1 MSDDKPSKLDM
12 DIINMVQNAR
22 MQHDSEA
29 VPSKVPG
36 VYWIEAK
43 APADHQQPTARA
55 GEFTLETDVDRVD
68 AQWEQIKKA
77 TEQAELG
84 YKSKV
89 STSPTDGTPHG
100 KQRVII
106 VKTYDA
112 DDSDDVAR
120 VRAKLES
127 LGFSDM
133 MFSS

>member
-1 MSDDKPSKLDM
+1 MSDNKPSKLDM

-22 MQHDSEA
+22 MQHDNDA

-43 APADHQQPTARA
+43 APADHQQATARA
-55 GEFTLETDVDRVD
+55 GEFKIKTDVDSVD
-68 AQWEQIKKA
+68 AQWAVIKQA
-77 TEQAELG
+77 TENSELG

-100 KQRVII
+100 KQRLII

-112 DDSDDVAR
+112 DDREDVER
-120 VRAKLES
+120 VRAKLEA
-127 LGFSDM
+127 LGFENAS
-133 MFSS
+133 FSE